1 MDLAKIGP
9 ILIKKMLKDS
19 DITLL
24 SSVIEPSLSMNL
36 RLNGWHSVLVNHIL
50 DNRSRFSR
58 IVLVLQFYYIFT
70 TLKKVCVIFK
80 KERHHSFDG
89 SLYE

>member
-9 ILIKKMLKDS
+9 ILIKKLLKDS

-24 SSVIEPSLSMNL
+24 SSVIEPSLSMNF

-58 IVLVLQFYYIFT
+58 IVLVRYYK
-70 TLKKVCVIFK
+70 LSVIFLLVNFQNMIQFIP
-80 KERHHSFDG
+80 E
-89 SLYE
+89 